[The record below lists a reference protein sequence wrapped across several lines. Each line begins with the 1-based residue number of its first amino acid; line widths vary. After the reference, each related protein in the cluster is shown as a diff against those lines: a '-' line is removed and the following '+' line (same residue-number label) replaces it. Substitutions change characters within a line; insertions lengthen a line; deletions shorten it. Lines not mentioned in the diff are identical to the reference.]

1 MPLFA
6 DCQKFYVNKIWNI
19 IYTYTSSS
27 ARFVIFKEPSCFCAC
42 MCLFCLIFCPKKS
55 LNLNLI
61 QTEALVGQGSEV
73 KISCKQ
79 TTNHLLLWPYGC
91 VCVCLWWLKATHD
104 PDKVIWG
111 EEEKRLRNGR
121 KFKPVSSSRQISMKR
136 SKVWPWPLQGSH
148 YWPRVENAR
157 NYGMLTTDQC
167 CSLFQAHYY
176 SMSFGD
182 G

>member
-1 MPLFA
+1 MPPVSWSKLAFCLFCICWIDSVPQQMPLFA
-6 DCQKFYVNKIWNI
+6 DCQNFYVNKIWNI

-91 VCVCLWWLKATHD
+91 VCVSVMAKGHTRPWQSHLGGGGKKAEKWK
-104 PDKVIWG
+104 KVQTC
-111 EEEKRLRNGR
+111 
-121 KFKPVSSSRQISMKR
+121 F
-136 SKVWPWPLQGSH
+136 
-148 YWPRVENAR
+148 
-157 NYGMLTTDQC
+157 
-167 CSLFQAHYY
+167 LFQTNQYEKVKSVTLTFARA
-176 SMSFGD
+176 SLLTPCGERP
-182 G
+182 